1 MKDVITYVLDFVF
14 VISAILLTAI
24 VLMQEGK
31 GGGLGSAF
39 GGAGGEAFG
48 HGIGGIN
55 RFTTVLAGIFMGSAL
70 ILAFLHNKSFAS

>member
-1 MKDVITYVLDFVF
+1 MDVIRTILYVLFGLLS
-14 VISAILLTAI
+14 VILIAI

-48 HGIGGIN
+48 HGVGGIN
-55 RFTTVLAGIFMGSAL
+55 RFTSIVAGLFMVLAV
-70 ILAFLHNKSFAS
+70 ILAIMNKP

>member
-1 MKDVITYVLDFVF
+1 MEDIIKTILHVLFVLVSVILV
-14 VISAILLTAI
+14 AI

-48 HGIGGIN
+48 HGVGGIN
-55 RFTTVLAGIFMGSAL
+55 RFTAIVAGVFMLLALGM
-70 ILAFLHNKSFAS
+70 AFFYKS